1 MPAVPFT
8 QTVDLSMA
16 NVAREEVVSL
26 QAQTSIL
33 GPSGSVWRFHPL
45 LTTGVARRFH
55 GASFRRSD
63 PLTAPNVSRSLLWLL
78 AGGLRVPGLEN
89 FDDYAACA

>member
-26 QAQTSIL
+26 QAQTSIM
-33 GPSGSVWRFHPL
+33 GPSGSVRRFHPL
-45 LTTGVARRFH
+45 LTAGVARRFH
-55 GASFRRSD
+55 SASFRRSD
-63 PLTAPNVSRSLLWLL
+63 PLTAPNLSRSLLWLL
-78 AGGLRVPGLEN
+78 AGDPTCAGCKTADG
-89 FDDYAACA
+89 YAACA